1 MKKWTQREADQGAA
15 VSPGAINDEMR
26 AQQSS
31 ITTLDRAQLPSD
43 FVDEARLELHALH
56 RVWVA
61 DRWGSTG
68 EQTAAADA
76 SIPTSTARGWRAA
89 SYQTYSGGWQA
100 GSAGSVTLPGF
111 KGGHL
116 FIDWSGN
123 SYVFG
128 ALADG
133 VNAGLPGNPKY
144 MRLRIVVSG
153 VVLAERRGP
162 AYHEH
167 WRIFG
172 TGIFPPGDL
181 VVDFQWR
188 LIEPSIDD
196 ALEVTTGE
204 HIMQGHVYSQK
215 YLAVGRFR

>member
-1 MKKWTQREADQGAA
+1 MKKWTQRQADTGGA

-31 ITTLDRAQLPSD
+31 ITTLDRSQLPAN
-43 FVDEARLELHALH
+43 FVDEARLELFSLH
-56 RVWVA
+56 RVWAV

-68 EQTAAADA
+68 EQTADTD
-76 SIPTSTARGWRAA
+76 SDVTTARSWRAA
-89 SYQTYSGGWQA
+89 TYQTYSGGWQSGTSGA
-100 GSAGSVTLPGF
+100 ITLTGF

-116 FIDWSGN
+116 YIEWSGN

-133 VNAGLPGNPKY
+133 VNASFPFNPKY
-144 MRLRIVVSG
+144 MRLRIVVNG
-153 VVLAERRGP
+153 VLVAERRGP

-172 TGIFPPGDL
+172 TGVFPPGDL
-181 VVDFQWR
+181 AIDLQWR
-188 LIEPSIDD
+188 LVEPSIDD

-204 HIMQGHVYSQK
+204 NVVQGHIYSQK